1 MLETLA
7 MSSVLI
13 TALCLIRMARGR
25 VSARLIYS
33 LWLVAALRLMLP
45 FSLAPSPVSAM
56 NLGGLVTEVAAP
68 QAEAFSGDTAYEA
81 RPQAPA
87 ELTLPDA
94 EPGRDDSYV
103 NTAPAPAGGTAE
115 YIPASDGARPRRYA
129 VAYLARRRLR
139 ASGGAHFAE
148 RHALFPPARRAA
160 AA

>member
-115 YIPASDGARPRRYA
+115 YIPASDGAAAPIRCGLSGSQEA
-129 VAYLARRRLR
+129 AR
-139 ASGGAHFAE
+139 
-148 RHALFPPARRAA
+148 
-160 AA
+160 

>member
-13 TALCLIRMARGR
+13 TALCLIRTARGR

-56 NLGGLVTEVAAP
+56 NLGGLVAEAAAA
-68 QAEAFSGDTAYEA
+68 QSEAFSGDAAYEA

-94 EPGRDDSYV
+94 QPGHDNTHAS
-103 NTAPAPAGGTAE
+103 TAPAPAVGTAG
-115 YIPASDGARPRRYA
+115 YIKPSDERGRADAQPAQRARQ
-129 VAYLARRRLR
+129 RLQPLR
-139 ASGGAHFAE
+139 
-148 RHALFPPARRAA
+148 
-160 AA
+160 